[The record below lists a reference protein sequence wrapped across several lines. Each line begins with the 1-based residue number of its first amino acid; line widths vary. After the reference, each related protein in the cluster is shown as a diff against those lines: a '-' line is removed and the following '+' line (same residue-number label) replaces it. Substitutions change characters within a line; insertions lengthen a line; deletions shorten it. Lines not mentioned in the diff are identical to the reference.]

1 MRVCRMF
8 QCWSV
13 NCVKGRLQI
22 NKGNIDLV
30 VPAVHSKP
38 LDEELKC
45 RDVIVGGVGGHK
57 ISLLRVASRSDGE
70 EGMVKENTGEV
81 FD

>member
-1 MRVCRMF
+1 MQNVSW
-8 QCWSV
+8 CWSV
-13 NCVKGRLQI
+13 NCVKSGLQI

-38 LDEELKC
+38 LDEELKS
-45 RDVIVGGVGGHK
+45 RDVFVGGLGGHK
-57 ISLLRVASRSDGE
+57 ISLLRLASRSDGE
-70 EGMVKENTGEV
+70 EGMVKEYTGEM